1 MRNYL
6 TLKQKLELRSYA
18 RAHPQASKLEMID
31 WVQTQFHVTI
41 GRSTLH
47 RIQNAPESAFTGRL
61 TRKRGRRVK
70 FPAFEDDLR
79 ATWQSVRLEQQRGL
93 SDESLL
99 QLALQLRAKHGI
111 GESDLRLSNGWLHK
125 FKERCAYECGRWQA
139 TTGSAADEDE
149 DDAPNDHHDDDDD
162 GLPDAITAEEMDHA
176 LAQQENGAN
185 AEPLMLFKDDSVDTK
200 PQTET
205 ESVPATDPTT
215 AVAAA
220 AMAAVE
226 YPSSGPSDSL
236 LVVVDDV
243 QPAALQDHA
252 MPDGSSVE
260 PLIYLSVKSI
270 SSVRAPGVLNWE
282 LKGGYR
288 AETFFT
294 IVNDGIRVLQDAVY
308 QVNVDLEHS
317 LSLEPFAQVFK
328 VWADSTILGVCTTPL
343 RCDNSLAMSVFEFKG
358 RLAANAR
365 VRVEFDA
372 PGFALPQSS
381 LVIRLVQ

>member
-79 ATWQSVRLEQQRGL
+79 STWQSVRLEQQRGL

-125 FKERCAYECGRWQA
+125 FKERCAFECGRWQA

-149 DDAPNDHHDDDDD
+149 EDAQNDHDDDDD
-162 GLPDAITAEEMDHA
+162 DSLPDAITAEEMDHA

-185 AEPLMLFKDDSVDTK
+185 PEPLMLFKDDSDSK
-200 PQTET
+200 PQT
-205 ESVPATDPTT
+205 ESVPATDPT
-215 AVAAA
+215 A
-220 AMAAVE
+220 AMALAE
-226 YPSSGPSDSL
+226 YPVAPSDNML
-236 LVVVDDV
+236 VVDDV
-243 QPAALQDHA
+243 QPASLQDP
-252 MPDGSSVE
+252 MPDGSVE

-328 VWADSTILGVCTTPL
+328 VWADATILGVCTAPL

-358 RLAANAR
+358 RLAANTK

-381 LVIRLVQ
+381 LVIRLMQ